1 MLMPRLFNE
10 NLFQNFFDFP
20 FADFGSYQETGLM
33 STDVKEGDQGYEVTM
48 NLPGVQKEDVKAE
61 LQDGYLTI
69 HASSNSN
76 KEENDRSGRYIRKE
90 RYSGSC
96 SRSFYVGDQI
106 TEEDIKARF
115 ENGTLKLLIPK
126 KETAAQVEDT
136 HRIAIEG

>member
-1 MLMPRLFNE
+1 MLMLRLFNE

-76 KEENDRSGRYIRKE
+76 KEETDRSGRYIRKE

-126 KETAAQVEDT
+126 KETVAQVEDT

>member
-20 FADFGSYQETGLM
+20 FADFGSYQEAGLM
-33 STDVKEGDQGYEVTM
+33 STDVKEGNQGYEVTM

-69 HASSNSN
+69 HANSN
-76 KEENDRSGRYIRKE
+76 KEETDSSGRYIRKE

-126 KETAAQVEDT
+126 KEAAPQVEDT